1 MRSSGRPSRRCSA
14 ATPPSCPDVIVRPAV
29 ADDIPRLTEI
39 YNHYVESSQA
49 TFDVE
54 PVTIEQRREWFS
66 HYSSTGP
73 HRLLVAVDVVV
84 VGFASSSPFRA
95 RAAYATSIETSVY
108 VDVERARAGIGSAL
122 YEQLFED
129 LVGEEIHRAYAGI
142 ALPNDAS
149 IALHERFGFELV
161 GVYTEVGR
169 KFGRYWDVAWYEKA
183 LE

>member
-1 MRSSGRPSRRCSA
+1 M
-14 ATPPSCPDVIVRPAV
+14 IVRPAV

-95 RAAYATSIETSVY
+95 RAAYATSIETSV
-108 VDVERARAGIGSAL
+108 
-122 YEQLFED
+122 
-129 LVGEEIHRAYAGI
+129 
-142 ALPNDAS
+142 
-149 IALHERFGFELV
+149 
-161 GVYTEVGR
+161 
-169 KFGRYWDVAWYEKA
+169 
-183 LE
+183 